1 MENNDYKHMIEDFS
15 NVFLGGRL
23 SYKEIM
29 ENEDIPFKL
38 RAIFMHYMLPGISDE
53 TTLENHLFFI
63 EKNSLSYM
71 TYKKLKAKFI
81 LNVFY
86 KEGMGKIKPGYH
98 ISEYEIDEVLNN
110 DYIMENKDV
119 IFLQEVRIK
128 KLKIMSV
135 TV

>member
-1 MENNDYKHMIEDFS
+1 MESNDYKHMIEDFS
-15 NVFLGGRL
+15 NIYLGGRL

-38 RAIFMHYMLPGISDE
+38 RAIFMHYMVAGIAED

-63 EKNSLSYM
+63 QKNSSAYM

-86 KEGMGKIKPGYH
+86 DKDDGKIKAGYH
-98 ISEYEIDEVLNN
+98 IKEYDIDEVLGN
-110 DYIMENKDV
+110 DYLMKNKDV

-128 KLKIMSV
+128 KLRIMSV